1 MEQRVK
7 SLYKALKLLT
17 YFDEN
22 HKEIGVTELAEYS
35 GMLKSS
41 VYNIM
46 RTFEECGYVKQ
57 SFDTRKYMLGGEIV
71 SLFSR
76 YKATRSIDYRVT
88 EYLQKIRDLFGVN
101 VYLVE
106 RNGDKAVYLCA
117 EQAFYGK
124 DDCIMK
130 EGTKIPLHCTSGGK
144 VLLGYSDVASK
155 EAICQGELE
164 RFTKN
169 TITDGT
175 VLKDQLEKI
184 IYDGYA
190 VSNEE
195 YQPGNYCV
203 AVPIIAGAGYS
214 EVNYAVVI
222 RRKEPIT
229 PYLLKR
235 YVSELKHVSKEI
247 GSILLGDNKQ
257 L

>member
-22 HKEIGVTELAEYS
+22 HKEIGITELAEYS

-41 VYNIM
+41 VHNIM

-57 SFDTRKYMLGGEIV
+57 NSDTRKYMLGGEIV

-88 EYLQKIRDLFGVN
+88 EYLQQIRNLFEVN

-106 RNGDKAVYLCA
+106 RNGDEAVYLCT
-117 EQAFYGK
+117 EQSFYEKG
-124 DDCIMK
+124 DCLMK
-130 EGTKIPLHCTSGGK
+130 EGTRLPLHCTAGGK
-144 VLLGYSDVASK
+144 VLLGFSSVADK
-155 EAICQGELE
+155 EAICSGELE
-164 RFTKN
+164 AYTKN
-169 TITDGT
+169 TITDGNI
-175 VLKDQLEKI
+175 LKEHLDKI

-195 YQPGNYCV
+195 YQLGNYCV
-203 AVPIIAGAGYS
+203 AVPVVAGAGYS
-214 EVNYAVVI
+214 KVNYAVVI
-222 RRKEPIT
+222 RRREPIT

-235 YVSELKHVSKEI
+235 YVSELKHVSKQI
-247 GSILLGDNKQ
+247 GSILLGDK
-257 L
+257 